1 MKDLKKAKN
10 VYESIKIP
18 EELNSTV
25 NETINRKYVGK
36 KSSFWKRRNI
46 ISGVLTTCLAM
57 SFLFVFLVN
66 TNKSFAVSVS
76 TIPVVNQIAKL
87 VTVQNLIEEDDTK
100 LVKANIPAIQNTG
113 NTDLEKRINYEIM
126 EKMNEVLEEANKRAK
141 EYKDAVIETGGTE
154 EDYHPILI
162 NIDYEMKY
170 SGDDLVSFLI
180 NKCETLASAYTEQFI
195 YNVDL
200 ETGKELN
207 LRDVLGDNYKQI
219 IDNEVCKQ
227 IEERK
232 KNPDNIYFEKGEGGF
247 EGIEDEY
254 QNFYINENRKVVVVY
269 SKYEIAPGYM
279 GIQEFEIPNDILV

>member
-219 IDNEVCKQ
+219 IDNEVYKQ

-254 QNFYINENRKVVVVY
+254 QNFYINENRKVVVVF

>member
-1 MKDLKKAKN
+1 MSDLKKAKR
-10 VYESIKIP
+10 VYDSIKIP
-18 EELNSTV
+18 EDLNSMV
-25 NETINRKYVGK
+25 NETINRKYIGK
-36 KSSFWKRRNI
+36 KKKLFERYKI
-46 ISGVLTTCLAM
+46 FSGVFSTCLAM
-57 SFLFVFLVN
+57 SFLFVLLVN
-66 TNKSFAVSVS
+66 TNKSFAISVS
-76 TIPVVNQIAKL
+76 NIPIVNQLARL
-87 VTVQNLIEEDDTK
+87 VTVKKFEEEDSTK
-100 LVKANIPAIQNTG
+100 LIKANIPAIKNTG

-126 EKMNEVLEEANKRAK
+126 EKINEILEEVNNRAK

-195 YNVDL
+195 YNIDL

-219 IDNEVCKQ
+219 IDNEVYKQ

-254 QNFYINENRKVVVVY
+254 QEFYINENRKVVVVF

-279 GIQEFEIPNDILV
+279 GIQEFEIPNEILV

>member
-57 SFLFVFLVN
+57 SCLFVFLVN

-219 IDNEVCKQ
+219 IDNEVYKQ

-232 KNPDNIYFEKGEGGF
+232 KNSDNIYFEKGEGGF

-254 QNFYINENRKVVVVY
+254 QNFYINENRKVVVVF

>member
-25 NETINRKYVGK
+25 IETINRKYVGK

-87 VTVQNLIEEDDTK
+87 VTVQNLVEEDDTK

-254 QNFYINENRKVVVVY
+254 QEFYINENRKVVVVFP
-269 SKYEIAPGYM
+269 KYEIAPGYM

>member
-219 IDNEVCKQ
+219 IDKEVYKQ

-232 KNPDNIYFEKGEGGF
+232 KDPDNIYFEKGEGGF

-254 QNFYINENRKVVVVY
+254 QNFYINENRKVVVVF

>member
-219 IDNEVCKQ
+219 IDNEVYKQ

-232 KNPDNIYFEKGEGGF
+232 KDPDNIYFEKGEGGF

-254 QNFYINENRKVVVVY
+254 QILYINENRKVVVVFY
-269 SKYEIAPGYM
+269 KYEIAPGYM

>member
-87 VTVQNLIEEDDTK
+87 VTVQNLVEEDDTK

-219 IDNEVCKQ
+219 IDKEVYKQ

-232 KNPDNIYFEKGEGGF
+232 KDPDNIYFEKGEGGF

-254 QNFYINENRKVVVVY
+254 QNFYINENRKVVVVF

>member
-25 NETINRKYVGK
+25 IETINRKYVGK
-36 KSSFWKRRNI
+36 KSSFWKRSNI

-254 QNFYINENRKVVVVY
+254 QEFYINKNRKVVVVFP
-269 SKYEIAPGYM
+269 KYEIAPGYM